1 MSPSRARVHAWEI
14 LRKAERSPSL
24 TEEEEASLLLLRSAA
39 LIVGVPYGLS
49 RTLNGV

>member
-1 MSPSRARVHAWEI
+1 MRDFEESRARVLR
-14 LRKAERSPSL
+14 LRKRK
-24 TEEEEASLLLLRSAA
+24 EASILLLRSAA